1 MKGYIDMVF
10 ENEGR
15 YYLIDYKSHMLG
27 NYHHSAL
34 NKIIAR
40 ENYILQYHIYT
51 IALHRYLSTRLPNYN
66 YEQHLGGVYYLFLRG
81 MTPDTG
87 AEFGVYRDMPDLGLI
102 EELSMYIGGD
112 NSH

>member
-1 MKGYIDMVF
+1 
-10 ENEGR
+10 
-15 YYLIDYKSHMLG
+15 MLG

-40 ENYILQYHIYT
+40 ENYILQYRIYT
-51 IALHRYLSTRLPNYN
+51 TALHRYLSTRLPNYN
-66 YEQHLGGVYYLFLRG
+66 YEQHCCRVYYLLLRR
-81 MTPDTG
+81 MTPETG
-87 AEFGVYRDMPDLGLI
+87 ADFGVYRDMPDLGLI

>member
-40 ENYILQYHIYT
+40 ENY
-51 IALHRYLSTRLPNYN
+51 N
-66 YEQHLGGVYYLFLRG
+66 YEQHFGGVYYLLLRG
-81 MTPDTG
+81 MTPETG
-87 AEFGVYRDMPDLGLI
+87 AEFGVYRDMPNLGLVDR
-102 EELSMYIGGD
+102 LSVYLGGD
-112 NSH
+112 